1 VTDMGNVCFL
11 LLQNFINMLHRYS
24 VGGTHHSVPVRE
36 SYEKNMNSASET
48 QRAGSA
54 EADPLIRPVGTRSAL
69 ARDQLR
75 ETSAKGTKR
84 RAAQIRS

>member
-1 VTDMGNVCFL
+1 M
-11 LLQNFINMLHRYS
+11 S
-24 VGGTHHSVPVRE
+24 
-36 SYEKNMNSASET
+36 SASET

-69 ARDQLR
+69 ARDQVR